1 MLPIAAAGIFI
12 GPTLANATDW
22 PPRPFSMTS
31 EAADGVRE
39 HRLYLAEA
47 KPADRSGK
55 ASAARS
61 RTVTRPHKG
70 NALQARID
78 ALSEENRALKADL
91 ASLNAASKGS
101 TGATVQELERQVQQ
115 LGTELMA
122 IRQTSANAL
131 QIQAER
137 DHLHESVIRLER
149 ELEAMKRAKQSLD
162 ADSRQNWFLIGAGVL
177 LGGLVLGL
185 IIPQL
190 SWRRR
195 SNWDSF

>member
-1 MLPIAAAGIFI
+1 
-12 GPTLANATDW
+12 
-22 PPRPFSMTS
+22 
-31 EAADGVRE
+31 
-39 HRLYLAEA
+39 
-47 KPADRSGK
+47 
-55 ASAARS
+55 
-61 RTVTRPHKG
+61 
-70 NALQARID
+70 
-78 ALSEENRALKADL
+78 LSEENRTLKADL
-91 ASLNAASKGS
+91 AALNAASRGN
-101 TGATVQELERQVQQ
+101 TGATIQELETQVQQ

-149 ELEAMKRAKQSLD
+149 ELEAVKRAKQSLEAD
-162 ADSRQNWFLIGAGVL
+162 ARQNWFLIGAGVL

-195 SNWDSF
+195 SNWESF